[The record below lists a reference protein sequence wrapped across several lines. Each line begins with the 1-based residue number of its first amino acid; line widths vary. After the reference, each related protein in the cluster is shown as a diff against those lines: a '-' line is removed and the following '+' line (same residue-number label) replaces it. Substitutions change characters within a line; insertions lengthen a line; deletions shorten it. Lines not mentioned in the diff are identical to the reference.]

1 LEKESGG
8 HGKSHKKK
16 TPKHEPKHQEGSE
29 LVGSEAEVNLDSEA
43 LNSMSLSQHTVTN
56 IQAQL
61 EAKVQKELDELTIIA
76 NNQFSEGKHVYDYQ
90 LVRLSDS
97 AKKEEKEEMNRQ
109 NQLYLKHTNLK
120 RAEERLN
127 QRYERAK
134 AKLNEYKEK
143 FIKQKRGLQQDHDT
157 YVKIRD

>member
-1 LEKESGG
+1 M
-8 HGKSHKKK
+8 
-16 TPKHEPKHQEGSE
+16 
-29 LVGSEAEVNLDSEA
+29 A
-43 LNSMSLSQHTVTN
+43 LSQQTVTN

-76 NNQFSEGKHVYDYQ
+76 NNQYSEGKHVYDYQ

-109 NQLYLKHTNLK
+109 NEMYLKHTNLK
-120 RAEERLN
+120 RAEERLT
-127 QRYERAK
+127 QKYERAK

-143 FIKQKRGLQQDHDT
+143 FFKQKKGLQ
-157 YVKIRD
+157 

>member
-1 LEKESGG
+1 
-8 HGKSHKKK
+8 
-16 TPKHEPKHQEGSE
+16 
-29 LVGSEAEVNLDSEA
+29 
-43 LNSMSLSQHTVTN
+43 MSLSQQTVTN

-76 NNQFSEGKHVYDYQ
+76 NNQYSEGKHIYDYQ

-109 NQLYLKHTNLK
+109 NQLYLRHTNLR
-120 RAEERLN
+120 RAEERLT

-157 YVKIRD
+157 YVKIRDQTQKELKE